1 MKTSGFRG
9 CCAPGTSSVTCGRLF
24 GHSLLAVLLSAA
36 GLLEPSWAD
45 ESIRN
50 TGSIGSAQA
59 IRNADSTR
67 NAPAKAAPQVA
78 TAARMAVAGEPAHRR
93 LYVSG
98 MVASS
103 VHGRAAEA
111 AGSPPVLSGQGAMGV
126 AIPRPLG
133 ALRLELEG
141 RAASLPGPSAA
152 PTTAAAPLPADN
164 AAAAGSAGGGSTAES
179 AGWVTTVNAWRDV
192 ALPAHVGL
200 YAGGGLGMASVT
212 DPAAAGGRTSSGLAW
227 QAGGG
232 ITYAATERLTIDIGY
247 RVSAAD
253 LSGMGRGPAGGPTG
267 EALVAI
273 RLFEPFSGWHR
284 H

>member
-1 MKTSGFRG
+1 
-9 CCAPGTSSVTCGRLF
+9 
-24 GHSLLAVLLSAA
+24 
-36 GLLEPSWAD
+36 
-45 ESIRN
+45 
-50 TGSIGSAQA
+50 
-59 IRNADSTR
+59 
-67 NAPAKAAPQVA
+67 
-78 TAARMAVAGEPAHRR
+78 
-93 LYVSG
+93 
-98 MVASS
+98 
-103 VHGRAAEA
+103 
-111 AGSPPVLSGQGAMGV
+111 
-126 AIPRPLG
+126 
-133 ALRLELEG
+133 
-141 RAASLPGPSAA
+141 
-152 PTTAAAPLPADN
+152 
-164 AAAAGSAGGGSTAES
+164 
-179 AGWVTTVNAWRDV
+179 VTTVNAWRDV